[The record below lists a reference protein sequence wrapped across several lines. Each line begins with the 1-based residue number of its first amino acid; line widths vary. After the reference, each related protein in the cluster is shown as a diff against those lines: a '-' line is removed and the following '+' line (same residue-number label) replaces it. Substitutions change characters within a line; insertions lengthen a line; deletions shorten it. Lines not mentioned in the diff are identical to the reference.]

1 MFFFVSGLKKTF
13 DTVNHRKLSEI
24 LLAKSI
30 SRCFVIVLCNMHFS
44 QRLKLCWDNA
54 ALDVFECSNGVRQGS
69 SLSPFLYSAY
79 IDGVLNEI
87 TETNIGY
94 KIAGRVWNCLAY
106 ADDIVLFAL
115 S

>member
-1 MFFFVSGLKKTF
+1 
-13 DTVNHRKLSEI
+13 
-24 LLAKSI
+24 
-30 SRCFVIVLCNMHFS
+30 MHFS
-44 QRLKLCWDNA
+44 QRLKVCWDNA
-54 ALDVFECSNGVRQGS
+54 ALDIFECSNGVRQGS

-87 TETNIGY
+87 AETNIGY

-115 S
+115 SWRGSQLLMNKLFDLMANTDMAINCKQIVYDFLTSF